1 MIIDIIADSE
11 RGAYEYHA
19 RIYAPV
25 VDYNCEQKK
34 LSIEHPSLDIPLFF
48 VNVNLYSVEGGA
60 VTLKGLAPVASGT
73 GEAPKS
79 RIIRIS
85 AL

>member
-1 MIIDIIADSE
+1 MIIDIFADSE
-11 RGAYEYHA
+11 RGAYEYHT
-19 RIYAPV
+19 RIYAPA

-34 LSIEHPSLDIPLFF
+34 LSIQHPSLDIPLFF
-48 VNVNLYSVEGGA
+48 VNVNLYSVEGGT
-60 VTLKGLAPVASGT
+60 VTLKGLTTVASGT

-79 RIIRIS
+79 RIIKIS